1 MGLAYRWLG
10 TGPSTVGPGLS
21 IGRGR
26 ARCERSRPVTEVI
39 DDQCVERDRLTALI
53 DDLVESRRGLDE
65 LIDQTRADAA
75 TA

>member
-1 MGLAYRWLG
+1 M
-10 TGPSTVGPGLS
+10 
-21 IGRGR
+21 
-26 ARCERSRPVTEVI
+26 
-39 DDQCVERDRLTALI
+39 ERDRLTALI